1 MRRTVH
7 DYHRFLCSG
16 RRPAPDLPLRCC
28 LRARGKEKRCGSCY
42 PDIALAALRNPSPC
56 APKRRVPHADI
67 CSAPDHAPHHLPP
80 RPAGKGKGK
89 GKKTSSK
96 KTSKTPSKTPRTSA
110 LPAGWEELSDD
121 DTGATYFYNS
131 LTEEVSI

>member
-1 MRRTVH
+1 MNWTVH
-7 DYHRFLCSG
+7 ADGLSTLPVQPLTLC
-16 RRPAPDLPLRCC
+16 
-28 LRARGKEKRCGSCY
+28 
-42 PDIALAALRNPSPC
+42 
-56 APKRRVPHADI
+56 PKRRVPHADI

-131 LTEEVSI
+131 LTEEVSISESLSKCEAASDGLC

>member
-1 MRRTVH
+1 M
-7 DYHRFLCSG
+7 
-16 RRPAPDLPLRCC
+16 
-28 LRARGKEKRCGSCY
+28 
-42 PDIALAALRNPSPC
+42 
-56 APKRRVPHADI
+56 
-67 CSAPDHAPHHLPP
+67 PP

-96 KTSKTPSKTPRTSA
+96 KTSKTPSKTPSKKPRTSA